1 MASDMRGTLGG
12 LVHPLKLSLLQ
23 SVQCTILRNY
33 IGETV
38 LALFLTVETDLLFE
52 SPVVGKADSSS
63 VLRQRTEPVIA
74 RVELI
79 SVGAA
84 YKHVIQ
90 SFIGPRFKVI
100 WALNR
105 R

>member
-1 MASDMRGTLGG
+1 MASDMRGTLGD

-23 SVQCTILRNY
+23 SVQCSILRNY

-38 LALFLTVETDLLFE
+38 LALSLTVEPDLLFE
-52 SPVVGKADSSS
+52 SPVADKACNSN
-63 VLRQRTEPVIA
+63 VLKQRTAPVIV
-74 RVELI
+74 RVELK

-90 SFIGPRFKVI
+90 SFIGPRFKVV
-100 WALNR
+100 
-105 R
+105 